1 MIRETK
7 STMSEHLLRATE
19 QAKIDAATAHFK
31 TIGINYEKVAPGVW
45 NI

>member
-7 STMSEHLLRATE
+7 STMVEHLLRTTE
-19 QAKIDAATAHFK
+19 QAKIDAAHEHFK
-31 TIGINYEKVAPGVW
+31 TIGIDYAKAVPGNW